1 MAKSHE
7 IHNYDDQY
15 ENINNTSK
23 KDKRYRNKK
32 NRKNNKIDF
41 RTLELE
47 EEDDDIK
54 IDRYWNETGVYTTTV
69 SQTKN

>member
-1 MAKSHE
+1 MAKSSE
-7 IHNYDDQY
+7 VHNYNDQY
-15 ENINNTSK
+15 ENIYSTSK

-47 EEDDDIK
+47 EDDDFR
-54 IDRYWNETGVYTTTV
+54 IDRYWDETEV
-69 SQTKN
+69 

>member
-1 MAKSHE
+1 MAKSSE
-7 IHNYDDQY
+7 VHNYDDQY
-15 ENINNTSK
+15 ENIYSASK

-47 EEDDDIK
+47 EDDADLK
-54 IDRYWNETGVYTTTV
+54 SDRPWDETEV
-69 SQTKN
+69 

>member
-1 MAKSHE
+1 MAKSSE
-7 IHNYDDQY
+7 VHNYDDQY
-15 ENINNTSK
+15 ENIYNISK

-47 EEDDDIK
+47 EDDDFK
-54 IDRYWNETGVYTTTV
+54 IDKYWEDTGV
-69 SQTKN
+69 

>member
-1 MAKSHE
+1 MAKSSEVHY
-7 IHNYDDQY
+7 YDDQY
-15 ENINNTSK
+15 ENIYSISK

-47 EEDDDIK
+47 EEESDDLK
-54 IDRYWNETGVYTTTV
+54 IDRYWDEIEV
-69 SQTKN
+69 

>member
-1 MAKSHE
+1 MAKSSE
-7 IHNYDDQY
+7 VHNYDDQY
-15 ENINNTSK
+15 ENIYSTSK

-47 EEDDDIK
+47 EDDDLK
-54 IDRYWNETGVYTTTV
+54 IDRYWEETGE
-69 SQTKN
+69 

>member
-1 MAKSHE
+1 MAKSSE
-7 IHNYDDQY
+7 MHNYDDQY
-15 ENINNTSK
+15 ENIYNTSK

-47 EEDDDIK
+47 EDDDFK
-54 IDRYWNETGVYTTTV
+54 IDRYWEETGV
-69 SQTKN
+69 

>member
-1 MAKSHE
+1 MAKSSE
-7 IHNYDDQY
+7 VHNYDDQY
-15 ENINNTSK
+15 ENIYNTSK

-47 EEDDDIK
+47 EDDDFK
-54 IDRYWNETGVYTTTV
+54 IDKYWEDAGV
-69 SQTKN
+69 

>member
-1 MAKSHE
+1 MAKSSE
-7 IHNYDDQY
+7 VHNYDDQY
-15 ENINNTSK
+15 ENIYSTSK

-41 RTLELE
+41 RSLNL

-54 IDRYWNETGVYTTTV
+54 IDRYWDET
-69 SQTKN
+69 

>member
-1 MAKSHE
+1 MAKSSE
-7 IHNYDDQY
+7 VHNYDDQY
-15 ENINNTSK
+15 ENIYNTSK

-41 RTLELE
+41 RSLNLE

-54 IDRYWNETGVYTTTV
+54 IDRYWDETGV
-69 SQTKN
+69 

>member
-1 MAKSHE
+1 MAKSSE
-7 IHNYDDQY
+7 VHNYDDQY
-15 ENINNTSK
+15 ENIYNTSK

-47 EEDDDIK
+47 EDDDFK
-54 IDRYWNETGVYTTTV
+54 IDRYWEDTGV
-69 SQTKN
+69 

>member
-1 MAKSHE
+1 MAKSSE
-7 IHNYDDQY
+7 VHNYDDQY
-15 ENINNTSK
+15 ENIYSTSK

-54 IDRYWNETGVYTTTV
+54 IDRHWDETEV
-69 SQTKN
+69 

>member
-1 MAKSHE
+1 MAE
-7 IHNYDDQY
+7 FNEVHNYDDQY
-15 ENINNTSK
+15 ENIYSTSK

-47 EEDDDIK
+47 EEESDDLK
-54 IDRYWNETGVYTTTV
+54 IDRYWDEIGV
-69 SQTKN
+69 

>member
-1 MAKSHE
+1 MAKSSE
-7 IHNYDDQY
+7 VHNYDDQY
-15 ENINNTSK
+15 ENIYNTSK

-47 EEDDDIK
+47 EDDDFK
-54 IDRYWNETGVYTTTV
+54 IDKYWDEVGA
-69 SQTKN
+69 

>member
-1 MAKSHE
+1 MAKSSE
-7 IHNYDDQY
+7 VHNYDDQY
-15 ENINNTSK
+15 ENIYNTSK

-47 EEDDDIK
+47 EDDDLK
-54 IDRYWNETGVYTTTV
+54 IDRYWEETGEYTSTI

>member
-1 MAKSHE
+1 MAKSSE
-7 IHNYDDQY
+7 VHNYDDQY
-15 ENINNTSK
+15 ENIYNTSK

-47 EEDDDIK
+47 EEESDDLK
-54 IDRYWNETGVYTTTV
+54 IDRYWDEIGV
-69 SQTKN
+69 

>member
-1 MAKSHE
+1 MAE
-7 IHNYDDQY
+7 FNEVHNYDDQY
-15 ENINNTSK
+15 ENIYSTSK

-41 RTLELE
+41 RSLNL

-54 IDRYWNETGVYTTTV
+54 IDRYWDETGVYTTTV

>member
-1 MAKSHE
+1 MAKSSE
-7 IHNYDDQY
+7 VHNYDDQY
-15 ENINNTSK
+15 ENIYSTSK

-47 EEDDDIK
+47 EDDDLK
-54 IDRYWNETGVYTTTV
+54 IDRYWEDSGV
-69 SQTKN
+69 

>member
-1 MAKSHE
+1 MAKSSE
-7 IHNYDDQY
+7 VYNYDDQY
-15 ENINNTSK
+15 ENIYSASK

-47 EEDDDIK
+47 EEESDDLK
-54 IDRYWNETGVYTTTV
+54 IDRYWDEIGV
-69 SQTKN
+69 

>member
-1 MAKSHE
+1 MAKSSE
-7 IHNYDDQY
+7 VHNYDDQY
-15 ENINNTSK
+15 ENIYNTSK

-47 EEDDDIK
+47 EDDDFK
-54 IDRYWNETGVYTTTV
+54 IDTALSELGF
-69 SQTKN
+69 

>member
-1 MAKSHE
+1 MANSSE
-7 IHNYDDQY
+7 MRNYDDQY

-47 EEDDDIK
+47 EEESDDLK
-54 IDRYWNETGVYTTTV
+54 IDRYWDETGV
-69 SQTKN
+69 

>member
-1 MAKSHE
+1 MAE
-7 IHNYDDQY
+7 FNEVHNYDDQY
-15 ENINNTSK
+15 ENIYSTSK

-41 RTLELE
+41 RSLNLE

-54 IDRYWNETGVYTTTV
+54 IDRYWDETGV
-69 SQTKN
+69 

>member
-1 MAKSHE
+1 MAKSSE
-7 IHNYDDQY
+7 VHNYDDQY
-15 ENINNTSK
+15 ENIYSASK

-47 EEDDDIK
+47 EEESDDLK
-54 IDRYWNETGVYTTTV
+54 IDRYWDEIRV
-69 SQTKN
+69 

>member
-1 MAKSHE
+1 MAKSSE
-7 IHNYDDQY
+7 VHNYDDQY
-15 ENINNTSK
+15 ENIYSTSK

-47 EEDDDIK
+47 EDDDLK
-54 IDRYWNETGVYTTTV
+54 IDRYWEDTGE
-69 SQTKN
+69 

>member
-1 MAKSHE
+1 MAKSSE
-7 IHNYDDQY
+7 VHNYDDQY
-15 ENINNTSK
+15 ENIYSSSI

-47 EEDDDIK
+47 EDDDLK
-54 IDRYWNETGVYTTTV
+54 IDRYWEETGEYTSTI

>member
-1 MAKSHE
+1 MAKSSE
-7 IHNYDDQY
+7 VHNYDDQY
-15 ENINNTSK
+15 ENIYNTSK

-47 EEDDDIK
+47 EDDDFK
-54 IDRYWNETGVYTTTV
+54 IDRYWEENGV
-69 SQTKN
+69 

>member
-1 MAKSHE
+1 MAKSSE
-7 IHNYDDQY
+7 VHNYDDQY
-15 ENINNTSK
+15 ETIYSASK

-47 EEDDDIK
+47 EGDELK
-54 IDRYWNETGVYTTTV
+54 NDRYWDETGV
-69 SQTKN
+69 

>member
-1 MAKSHE
+1 MAKSSE
-7 IHNYDDQY
+7 VHNYDDQY
-15 ENINNTSK
+15 ENIYNTSK

-54 IDRYWNETGVYTTTV
+54 IDRYWDET
-69 SQTKN
+69 

>member
-1 MAKSHE
+1 MAKSSE
-7 IHNYDDQY
+7 VHNYDDQY
-15 ENINNTSK
+15 ENIYSASK

-54 IDRYWNETGVYTTTV
+54 IDRYWDETGL
-69 SQTKN
+69 

>member
-1 MAKSHE
+1 MAKSNE

-15 ENINNTSK
+15 ENIYSISK

-41 RTLELE
+41 RSLKLE
-47 EEDDDIK
+47 EEIDDFK
-54 IDRYWNETGVYTTTV
+54 IDRYWEETGE
-69 SQTKN
+69 

>member
-1 MAKSHE
+1 MAKSSE
-7 IHNYDDQY
+7 VHNYDDQY
-15 ENINNTSK
+15 ENIYSASK

-47 EEDDDIK
+47 EGDDIK
-54 IDRYWNETGVYTTTV
+54 DETGV
-69 SQTKN
+69 